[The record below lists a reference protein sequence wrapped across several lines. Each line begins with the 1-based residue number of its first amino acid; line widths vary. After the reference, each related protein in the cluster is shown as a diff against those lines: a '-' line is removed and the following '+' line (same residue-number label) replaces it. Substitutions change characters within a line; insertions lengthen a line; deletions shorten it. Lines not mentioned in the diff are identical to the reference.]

1 MRALVV
7 DDSRFVRN
15 YLRSLLSE
23 HGIDCSEACDGGQGL
38 DCLRSGGPFALA
50 LIDWNMPVM
59 SGIELLRA
67 ARADRSFDGT
77 RIVMVTTEA
86 ENDHIE
92 AALLAGADEYLVKPF
107 DEAGLFDK
115 LRMAGVEGP
124 ELDGTGNGK
133 I

>member
-7 DDSRFVRN
+7 DDSRFIRS
-15 YLRSLLSE
+15 YLHSVFAERGVECL
-23 HGIDCSEACDGGQGL
+23 AAADGAEGL
-38 DCLRSGGPFALA
+38 KVLRDQGPFTVALV
-50 LIDWNMPVM
+50 DWNMPVM
-59 SGIELLRA
+59 TGLQLLQA
-67 ARADRSFDGT
+67 VRADPAFDAT

-115 LRMAGVEGP
+115 LRMAGVE
-124 ELDGTGNGK
+124 EL
-133 I
+133 